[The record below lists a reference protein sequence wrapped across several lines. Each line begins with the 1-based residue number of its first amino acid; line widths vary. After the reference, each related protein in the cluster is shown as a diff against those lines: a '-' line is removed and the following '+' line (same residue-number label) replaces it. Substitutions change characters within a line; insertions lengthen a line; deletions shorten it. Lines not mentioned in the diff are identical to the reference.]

1 MKEIETE
8 KENTN
13 SNISKLLN
21 NTDSDSSLNFNNL
34 RLSCPSCDLIPAL
47 FFDFNSKNIYQISAA
62 CEKKHLVTNMPVKE
76 YYDKCMKLKNSS
88 KDAFND
94 FICLKHN
101 SNFNSFCKTCRK
113 NICKECS
120 DYEHKNHFISQF
132 YELLPSNEEIIQLK
146 NSIDNEINDINNF
159 LIETFNNWIKEL
171 KEKFDILIENIK
183 AKNKLYNFIINFY
196 ETKEFN
202 YQNIYN
208 IKIISQNQLKR
219 NPLTQEI
226 QTLKNII
233 TRNEA
238 LLNSKNKNNEEYE
251 ESRNK
256 FLKLKSSQLLKI
268 INILNSD
275 VNSNYKFTPFDSAE
289 KTLENFLDDK
299 NDTPSDLSDYV
310 IINPYNKNQSYNDI
324 NNNINI
330 TASINNDINSDM
342 KLKESLTINEK
353 LELANEIKLTK
364 RKLNQNIP
372 QDSIVHCLV
381 VLKDY
386 KGKLTNRFAAGLE
399 NGNINIYYLDSK
411 TNNIFLDFEIKE
423 HSKAVNYIT
432 CLHDGRLLTCSFDNT
447 MKVIEETISYSY
459 LLSFWKRYYVLQT
472 LSKPNIDKYNI
483 FQPVSVIEMSNNT
496 LVSGDWKNITIWK
509 LIKKEE
515 KKHKKREKI
524 NFSFDLIDYNR
535 NKYNYYY
542 EIYKEIN
549 ISTSVT
555 SLLNIDNKNF
565 ISAHY
570 GPGIVTFYNIYEE
583 NKKTIEKIKCVDSA
597 AQCMA
602 LIEVKK
608 AESNWQKDKIII
620 VGGYKCVYLLSVK
633 EQNLIDK
640 ILLPGNDYVKCIIN
654 SGMSNISNG
663 FICGGLFNQYS
674 YDIVHYNTKSHL
686 GFSELV
692 VNEVSRIKEASKGT
706 INSLIFI
713 KKNLADESFNQKNII
728 MITAGNEQ
736 TVKTFI
742 GINDDEE
749 EED

>member
-1 MKEIETE
+1 MKESETE
-8 KENTN
+8 KENPPSTISKL
-13 SNISKLLN
+13 SNIS
-21 NTDSDSSLNFNNL
+21 NTENTSLNSNDL
-34 RLSCPSCDLIPAL
+34 RLSCPNCDLIPAL

-62 CEKKHLVTNMPVKE
+62 CENKHLITNMPVKE
-76 YYDKCMKLKNSS
+76 YYDKCMKSKNS
-88 KDAFND
+88 KDTFND
-94 FICLKHN
+94 FICFKHN
-101 SNFNSFCKTCRK
+101 ANFNSFCKTCRK

-120 DYEHKNHFISQF
+120 DSEHKNHFISQF

-146 NSIDNEINDINNF
+146 NSIDNEINDVNVF
-159 LIETFNNWIKEL
+159 LIETFNNWIKEI
-171 KEKFDILIENIK
+171 KSKFDILIENIK

-238 LLNSKNKNNEEYE
+238 LLNSKNKNKDEYE
-251 ESRNK
+251 ESKNK
-256 FLKLKSSQLLKI
+256 YLKLKSSQLLKI
-268 INILNSD
+268 LNILNSD
-275 VNSNYKFTPFDSAE
+275 VNSNYKFTPYDSAE
-289 KTLENFLDDK
+289 KTLENFLEDK
-299 NDTPSDLSDYV
+299 NDTSSVLSEYV
-310 IINPYNKNQSYNDI
+310 VINPYNKSYNDI
-324 NNNINI
+324 STNNINE
-330 TASINNDINSDM
+330 SINSEKNSDS

-364 RKLNQNIP
+364 RKLNQNIS
-372 QDSIVHCLV
+372 QESIVHCLV

-386 KGKLTNRFAAGLE
+386 KGKLTNRFAVGLE

-423 HSKAVNYIT
+423 HTKAVNYIT
-432 CLHDGRLLTCSFDNT
+432 CLHDGRLLTCSYDNT

-459 LLSFWKRYYVLQT
+459 LLSFWKRYYVIQT
-472 LSKPNIDKYNI
+472 LTKPIIDKYV
-483 FQPVSVIEMSNNT
+483 FQPVSVVEMSNNT

-515 KKHKKREKI
+515 KRHKKREKI
-524 NFSFDLIDYNR
+524 NFSFDILDYNR

-555 SLLNIDNKNF
+555 SLLNIDNKTF

-570 GPGIVTFYNIYEE
+570 GPGIVTFYNIYDES
-583 NKKTIEKIKCVDSA
+583 KKSIEKIKCVDSA
-597 AQCMA
+597 TQCMT

-620 VGGYKCVYLLSVK
+620 VGGYKCIYLLSVK
-633 EQNLIDK
+633 DQSLIDK
-640 ILLPGNDYVKCIIN
+640 ITLPGNDYIKCLIN
-654 SGMSNISNG
+654 SGMTNISNG
-663 FICGGLFNQYS
+663 FICGGLFNQYTF
-674 YDIVHYNTKSHL
+674 DLVHYNTKSHF
-686 GFSELV
+686 GFNELV
-692 VNEVSRIKEASKGT
+692 VNEVSRIKDTSKGA
-706 INSLIFI
+706 INSIIYI
-713 KKNLADESFNQKNII
+713 KKNLSDESFNQKNII
-728 MITAGNEQ
+728 IVTGGNEQ
-736 TVKTFI
+736 TIKTFT
-742 GINDDEE
+742 GIEDDEE
-749 EED
+749 ED

>member
-1 MKEIETE
+1 MKESETE
-8 KENTN
+8 KENPPSTISKL
-13 SNISKLLN
+13 SNIS
-21 NTDSDSSLNFNNL
+21 NTENTSLNSNDL
-34 RLSCPSCDLIPAL
+34 RLSCHNCDLIPAL

-62 CEKKHLVTNMPVKE
+62 CENKHLITNMPVKE
-76 YYDKCMKLKNSS
+76 YYDKCMKSKNS
-88 KDAFND
+88 KDTFND
-94 FICLKHN
+94 FICFKHN
-101 SNFNSFCKTCRK
+101 ANFNSFCNTCRK

-120 DYEHKNHFISQF
+120 DSEHKNHFISQF

-146 NSIDNEINDINNF
+146 NSIDNEINDVNVF
-159 LIETFNNWIKEL
+159 LIETFNNWIKEI
-171 KEKFDILIENIK
+171 KSKFDILIENIK

-238 LLNSKNKNNEEYE
+238 LLNSKNKNKDEYE
-251 ESRNK
+251 ESKNK
-256 FLKLKSSQLLKI
+256 YLKLKSSQLLKI
-268 INILNSD
+268 LNILNSD
-275 VNSNYKFTPFDSAE
+275 VNSNYKFTPYDSAE
-289 KTLENFLDDK
+289 KTLENFLEDK
-299 NDTPSDLSDYV
+299 NDTSSVLSEYV
-310 IINPYNKNQSYNDI
+310 VINPYNKSYNDI
-324 NNNINI
+324 STNNINE
-330 TASINNDINSDM
+330 SINSEKNSDS

-364 RKLNQNIP
+364 RKLNQNIS
-372 QDSIVHCLV
+372 QESIVHCLV

-386 KGKLTNRFAAGLE
+386 KGKLTNRFAVGLE

-423 HSKAVNYIT
+423 HTKGVNYIT
-432 CLHDGRLLTCSFDNT
+432 CLHDGRLLTCSYDNT

-459 LLSFWKRYYVLQT
+459 LLSFWKRYYVIQT
-472 LSKPNIDKYNI
+472 LTKPIIDKYV
-483 FQPVSVIEMSNNT
+483 FQPVSVVEMSNNT

-515 KKHKKREKI
+515 KRHKKREKI
-524 NFSFDLIDYNR
+524 NFSFDILDYNR

-555 SLLNIDNKNF
+555 SLLNIDNKTF

-570 GPGIVTFYNIYEE
+570 GPGIVTFYNIYDES
-583 NKKTIEKIKCVDSA
+583 KKNIEKIKCVDSA
-597 AQCMA
+597 TQCMT

-620 VGGYKCVYLLSVK
+620 VGGYKCIYLLSAK
-633 EQNLIDK
+633 DQNLIDK
-640 ILLPGNDYVKCIIN
+640 ITLPGNDYIKCLIN
-654 SGMSNISNG
+654 SGMTNISNG
-663 FICGGLFNQYS
+663 FICGGLFNQYTF
-674 YDIVHYNTKSHL
+674 DLVHYNTKSHF
-686 GFSELV
+686 GFNELV
-692 VNEVSRIKEASKGT
+692 VNEVSRIKDTSKGA
-706 INSLIFI
+706 INSIIYI
-713 KKNLADESFNQKNII
+713 KKNLSDESFNQKNII
-728 MITAGNEQ
+728 IVTGGNEQ
-736 TVKTFI
+736 TIKTFT
-742 GINDDEE
+742 GIEDDEE
-749 EED
+749 ED

>member
-1 MKEIETE
+1 MKESETE
-8 KENTN
+8 KENPPSTISKL
-13 SNISKLLN
+13 SNIS
-21 NTDSDSSLNFNNL
+21 NTENTSLNSNDL
-34 RLSCPSCDLIPAL
+34 RLSCPNCDLIPAL

-62 CEKKHLVTNMPVKE
+62 CENKHLITNMPVKE
-76 YYDKCMKLKNSS
+76 YYDKCMKSKNS
-88 KDAFND
+88 KDTFND
-94 FICLKHN
+94 FICFKHN

-120 DYEHKNHFISQF
+120 DSEHKNHFISQF

-146 NSIDNEINDINNF
+146 NSIDNEINDVNVF
-159 LIETFNNWIKEL
+159 LIETFNNWIKEI
-171 KEKFDILIENIK
+171 KSKFDILIENIK

-238 LLNSKNKNNEEYE
+238 LLNSKNKNKDEYE
-251 ESRNK
+251 ESKNK
-256 FLKLKSSQLLKI
+256 YLKLKSSQLLKI
-268 INILNSD
+268 LNILNSD
-275 VNSNYKFTPFDSAE
+275 VNSNYKFTPYDSAE
-289 KTLENFLDDK
+289 KTLENFLEDK
-299 NDTPSDLSDYV
+299 NDTSSVLSEYV
-310 IINPYNKNQSYNDI
+310 VINPYNKSYNDI
-324 NNNINI
+324 STNNINE
-330 TASINNDINSDM
+330 SINSEKNSDS

-364 RKLNQNIP
+364 RKLNQNIS
-372 QDSIVHCLV
+372 QESIVHCLV

-386 KGKLTNRFAAGLE
+386 KGKLTNRFAVGLE

-423 HSKAVNYIT
+423 HTKAVNYIT
-432 CLHDGRLLTCSFDNT
+432 CLHDGRLLTCSYDNT

-459 LLSFWKRYYVLQT
+459 LLSFWKRYYVIQT
-472 LSKPNIDKYNI
+472 LTKPIIDKYV
-483 FQPVSVIEMSNNT
+483 FQPVSVVEMSNNT

-515 KKHKKREKI
+515 KRHKKREKI
-524 NFSFDLIDYNR
+524 NFSFDILDYNR

-555 SLLNIDNKNF
+555 SLLNIDNKTF

-570 GPGIVTFYNIYEE
+570 GPGIVTFYNIYDES
-583 NKKTIEKIKCVDSA
+583 KKSIEKIKCVDSA
-597 AQCMA
+597 TQCMT

-620 VGGYKCVYLLSVK
+620 VGGYKCIYLLSAK
-633 EQNLIDK
+633 DQNLIDK
-640 ILLPGNDYVKCIIN
+640 ITLPGNDYIKCLIN
-654 SGMSNISNG
+654 SGMTNISNG
-663 FICGGLFNQYS
+663 FICGGLFNQYTF
-674 YDIVHYNTKSHL
+674 DLVHYNTKSHL
-686 GFSELV
+686 GFNELV
-692 VNEVSRIKEASKGT
+692 VNEVSRIKDTSKGA
-706 INSLIFI
+706 INSIIYI
-713 KKNLADESFNQKNII
+713 KKNLSDESFNQKNII
-728 MITAGNEQ
+728 IVTGGNEQ
-736 TVKTFI
+736 TIKTFT
-742 GINDDEE
+742 GIEDDEE
-749 EED
+749 ED

>member
-1 MKEIETE
+1 MKESETE
-8 KENTN
+8 KENPPSTISKL
-13 SNISKLLN
+13 SNIS
-21 NTDSDSSLNFNNL
+21 NTENTSLNLNDL
-34 RLSCPSCDLIPAL
+34 RLSCPNCDLIPAL

-62 CEKKHLVTNMPVKE
+62 CENKHLITNMPVKE
-76 YYDKCMKLKNSS
+76 YYDKRMKSKNS
-88 KDAFND
+88 KDTFND
-94 FICLKHN
+94 FICIKHN

-120 DYEHKNHFISQF
+120 DSEHKNHFISQF

-146 NSIDNEINDINNF
+146 NSIDNEINDVNVF
-159 LIETFNNWIKEL
+159 LIETFNNWIKEI
-171 KEKFDILIENIK
+171 KSKFDILIENIK

-238 LLNSKNKNNEEYE
+238 LLNSKNKNKDEYE
-251 ESRNK
+251 ESKNK
-256 FLKLKSSQLLKI
+256 YLKLKSSQLLKI
-268 INILNSD
+268 LNILNSD
-275 VNSNYKFTPFDSAE
+275 VNSNYKFTPYDSAE
-289 KTLENFLDDK
+289 KTLENFLEDK
-299 NDTPSDLSDYV
+299 NDTSSVLSEYV
-310 IINPYNKNQSYNDI
+310 VINPYNKSYNDI
-324 NNNINI
+324 STNNINE
-330 TASINNDINSDM
+330 SINSEKNSDS

-364 RKLNQNIP
+364 RKLNQNIS
-372 QDSIVHCLV
+372 QESIVHCLV

-386 KGKLTNRFAAGLE
+386 KGKLTNRFAVGLE

-423 HSKAVNYIT
+423 HTKAVNYIT
-432 CLHDGRLLTCSFDNT
+432 CLHDGRLLTCSYDNT

-459 LLSFWKRYYVLQT
+459 LLSFWKRYYVIQT
-472 LSKPNIDKYNI
+472 LTKPIIDKYV
-483 FQPVSVIEMSNNT
+483 FQPVSVVEMSNNT

-515 KKHKKREKI
+515 KRHKKREKI
-524 NFSFDLIDYNR
+524 NFSFDILDYNR

-555 SLLNIDNKNF
+555 SLLNIDNKTF

-570 GPGIVTFYNIYEE
+570 GPGIVTFYNIYDES
-583 NKKTIEKIKCVDSA
+583 KKSIEKIKCVDSA
-597 AQCMA
+597 TQCMT

-620 VGGYKCVYLLSVK
+620 VGGYKCIYLLSAK
-633 EQNLIDK
+633 DQNLIDK
-640 ILLPGNDYVKCIIN
+640 ITLPGNDYIKCLIN
-654 SGMSNISNG
+654 SGMTNISNG
-663 FICGGLFNQYS
+663 FICGGLFNQYTF
-674 YDIVHYNTKSHL
+674 DLVHYNTKSHL
-686 GFSELV
+686 GFNELV
-692 VNEVSRIKEASKGT
+692 VNEVSRIKDTSKGA
-706 INSLIFI
+706 INSIIYI
-713 KKNLADESFNQKNII
+713 KKNLSDESFNQKNII
-728 MITAGNEQ
+728 IVTGGNEQ
-736 TVKTFI
+736 TIKTFT
-742 GINDDEE
+742 GIEDDEE
-749 EED
+749 ED

>member
-1 MKEIETE
+1 MKESETE
-8 KENTN
+8 KENPPSTISKL
-13 SNISKLLN
+13 SNIS
-21 NTDSDSSLNFNNL
+21 NTENTSLNLNDL
-34 RLSCPSCDLIPAL
+34 RLSCPNCDLIPAL

-62 CEKKHLVTNMPVKE
+62 CENKHLITNMPVKE
-76 YYDKCMKLKNSS
+76 YYDKCMKSKNS
-88 KDAFND
+88 KDTFND
-94 FICLKHN
+94 FICIKHN

-120 DYEHKNHFISQF
+120 DSEHKNHFISQF

-146 NSIDNEINDINNF
+146 NSIDNEINDVNVF
-159 LIETFNNWIKEL
+159 LIETFNNWIKEI
-171 KEKFDILIENIK
+171 KSKFDILIENIK

-238 LLNSKNKNNEEYE
+238 LLNSKNKNKDEYE
-251 ESRNK
+251 ESKNK
-256 FLKLKSSQLLKI
+256 YLKLKSSQLLKI
-268 INILNSD
+268 LNILNSD
-275 VNSNYKFTPFDSAE
+275 VNSNYKFTPYDSAE
-289 KTLENFLDDK
+289 KTLENFLEDK
-299 NDTPSDLSDYV
+299 NDTSSVLSEYV
-310 IINPYNKNQSYNDI
+310 VINPYNKSYNDI
-324 NNNINI
+324 STNNINE
-330 TASINNDINSDM
+330 SINSEKNSDS

-364 RKLNQNIP
+364 RKLNQNIS
-372 QDSIVHCLV
+372 QESIVHCLV

-386 KGKLTNRFAAGLE
+386 KGKLTNRFAVGLE

-423 HSKAVNYIT
+423 HTKAVNYIT
-432 CLHDGRLLTCSFDNT
+432 CLHDGRLLTCSYDNT

-459 LLSFWKRYYVLQT
+459 LLSFWKRYYVIQT
-472 LSKPNIDKYNI
+472 LTKPIIDKYV
-483 FQPVSVIEMSNNT
+483 FQPVSVVEMSNNT

-515 KKHKKREKI
+515 KRHKKREKI
-524 NFSFDLIDYNR
+524 NFSFDILDYNR

-555 SLLNIDNKNF
+555 SLLNIDNKTF

-570 GPGIVTFYNIYEE
+570 GPGIVTFYNIYDES
-583 NKKTIEKIKCVDSA
+583 KKNIEKIKCVDSA
-597 AQCMA
+597 TQCMT

-620 VGGYKCVYLLSVK
+620 VGGYKCIYLLSAK
-633 EQNLIDK
+633 DQNLIDK
-640 ILLPGNDYVKCIIN
+640 ITLPGNDYIKCLIN
-654 SGMSNISNG
+654 SGMTNISNG
-663 FICGGLFNQYS
+663 FICGGLFNQYTF
-674 YDIVHYNTKSHL
+674 DLVHYNTKSHL
-686 GFSELV
+686 GFNELV
-692 VNEVSRIKEASKGT
+692 VNEVSRIKDTSKGA
-706 INSLIFI
+706 INSIIYI
-713 KKNLADESFNQKNII
+713 KKNLSDESFNQKNII
-728 MITAGNEQ
+728 IVTGGNEQ
-736 TVKTFI
+736 TIKTFT
-742 GINDDEE
+742 GIEDDEE
-749 EED
+749 ED

>member
-1 MKEIETE
+1 MKESETE
-8 KENTN
+8 KENPPSTISKL
-13 SNISKLLN
+13 SNIS
-21 NTDSDSSLNFNNL
+21 NTENTSLNSNDL
-34 RLSCPSCDLIPAL
+34 RLSCPNCDLIPAL

-62 CEKKHLVTNMPVKE
+62 CENKHLITNMPVKE
-76 YYDKCMKLKNSS
+76 YYDKCMKSKNS
-88 KDAFND
+88 KDTFND
-94 FICLKHN
+94 FICFKHN

-120 DYEHKNHFISQF
+120 DSEHKNHFISQF

-146 NSIDNEINDINNF
+146 NSIDNEINDVNVF
-159 LIETFNNWIKEL
+159 LIETFNNWIKEI
-171 KEKFDILIENIK
+171 KSKFDILIENIK

-238 LLNSKNKNNEEYE
+238 LLNSKNKNKDEYE
-251 ESRNK
+251 ESK
-256 FLKLKSSQLLKI
+256 DKYLKLKSSQLLKI
-268 INILNSD
+268 LNILNSD
-275 VNSNYKFTPFDSAE
+275 VNSNYKFTPYDSAE
-289 KTLENFLDDK
+289 KTLENFLEDK
-299 NDTPSDLSDYV
+299 NDTSSVLSEYV
-310 IINPYNKNQSYNDI
+310 IINPYNKSYNDI
-324 NNNINI
+324 STNNINE
-330 TASINNDINSDM
+330 SINSEKNSDS
-342 KLKESLTINEK
+342 KLKESLNINEK

-364 RKLNQNIP
+364 RKLNQNIS
-372 QDSIVHCLV
+372 QESIVHCLV

-386 KGKLTNRFAAGLE
+386 KGKLTNRFAVGLE

-423 HSKAVNYIT
+423 HTKAVNYIT
-432 CLHDGRLLTCSFDNT
+432 CLHDGRLLTCSYDNT

-459 LLSFWKRYYVLQT
+459 LLSFWKRYYVIQT
-472 LSKPNIDKYNI
+472 LTKPIIDKYV
-483 FQPVSVIEMSNNT
+483 FQPVSVVEMSNNT

-515 KKHKKREKI
+515 KRHKKREKI
-524 NFSFDLIDYNR
+524 NFSFDILDYNR

-555 SLLNIDNKNF
+555 SLLNIDNKTF

-570 GPGIVTFYNIYEE
+570 GPGIVTFYNIYDES
-583 NKKTIEKIKCVDSA
+583 KKSIEKIKCVDSA
-597 AQCMA
+597 TQCMT

-620 VGGYKCVYLLSVK
+620 VGGYKCIYLLSAK
-633 EQNLIDK
+633 DQNLIDK
-640 ILLPGNDYVKCIIN
+640 ITLPGNDYIKCLIN
-654 SGMSNISNG
+654 SGMTNISNG
-663 FICGGLFNQYS
+663 FICGGLFNQYTF
-674 YDIVHYNTKSHL
+674 DLVHYNTKSHL
-686 GFSELV
+686 GFNELV
-692 VNEVSRIKEASKGT
+692 VNEVSRIKDTSKGA
-706 INSLIFI
+706 INSIIYI
-713 KKNLADESFNQKNII
+713 KKNLSDESFNQKNII
-728 MITAGNEQ
+728 IVTGGNEQ
-736 TVKTFI
+736 TIKTFT
-742 GINDDEE
+742 GIEDDEE
-749 EED
+749 ED

>member
-1 MKEIETE
+1 MKESETE
-8 KENTN
+8 KENPPSTISKL
-13 SNISKLLN
+13 SNIS
-21 NTDSDSSLNFNNL
+21 NTENTSLNSNDL
-34 RLSCPSCDLIPAL
+34 RLSCPNCDLIPAL

-62 CEKKHLVTNMPVKE
+62 CENKHLITNMPVKE
-76 YYDKCMKLKNSS
+76 YYDKCMKSKNS
-88 KDAFND
+88 KDTFND
-94 FICLKHN
+94 FICFKHN
-101 SNFNSFCKTCRK
+101 ANFNSFCKTCRK

-120 DYEHKNHFISQF
+120 DSEHKNHFISQF

-146 NSIDNEINDINNF
+146 NSIDNEINDVNVF
-159 LIETFNNWIKEL
+159 LIETFNNWIKEI
-171 KEKFDILIENIK
+171 KSKFDILIENIK

-238 LLNSKNKNNEEYE
+238 LLNSKNKNKDEYE
-251 ESRNK
+251 ESK
-256 FLKLKSSQLLKI
+256 DKYLKLKSSQLLKI
-268 INILNSD
+268 LNILNSD
-275 VNSNYKFTPFDSAE
+275 VNSNYKFTPYDSAE
-289 KTLENFLDDK
+289 KTLENFLEDK
-299 NDTPSDLSDYV
+299 NDSSSVLSEYV
-310 IINPYNKNQSYNDI
+310 VINPYNKSYNDI
-324 NNNINI
+324 STNNINE
-330 TASINNDINSDM
+330 SINSEKNSDS

-364 RKLNQNIP
+364 RKLNQNIS
-372 QDSIVHCLV
+372 QESIVHCLV

-386 KGKLTNRFAAGLE
+386 KGKLTNRFAVGLE

-423 HSKAVNYIT
+423 HTKAVNYIT
-432 CLHDGRLLTCSFDNT
+432 CLHDGRLLTCSYDNT

-459 LLSFWKRYYVLQT
+459 LLSFWKRYYVIQT
-472 LSKPNIDKYNI
+472 LTKPIIDKYV
-483 FQPVSVIEMSNNT
+483 FQPVSVVEMSNNT

-515 KKHKKREKI
+515 KRHKKREKI
-524 NFSFDLIDYNR
+524 NFSFDILDYNR

-555 SLLNIDNKNF
+555 SLLNIDNKTF

-570 GPGIVTFYNIYEE
+570 GPGIVTFYNIYDES
-583 NKKTIEKIKCVDSA
+583 KKSIEKIKCVDSA
-597 AQCMA
+597 TQCMT

-620 VGGYKCVYLLSVK
+620 VGGYKCIYLLSAK
-633 EQNLIDK
+633 DQNLIDK
-640 ILLPGNDYVKCIIN
+640 ITLPGNDYIKCLIN
-654 SGMSNISNG
+654 SGMTNISNG
-663 FICGGLFNQYS
+663 FICGGLFNQYTF
-674 YDIVHYNTKSHL
+674 DLVHYNTKSHF
-686 GFSELV
+686 GFNELV
-692 VNEVSRIKEASKGT
+692 VNEVSRIKDTSKGA
-706 INSLIFI
+706 INSIIYI
-713 KKNLADESFNQKNII
+713 KKNLSDESFNQKNII
-728 MITAGNEQ
+728 IVTGGNEQ
-736 TVKTFI
+736 TIKTFT
-742 GINDDEE
+742 GIEDDEE
-749 EED
+749 ED

>member
-1 MKEIETE
+1 MKESETE
-8 KENTN
+8 KENPPSTISKL
-13 SNISKLLN
+13 SNIS
-21 NTDSDSSLNFNNL
+21 NTENTSLNSNDL
-34 RLSCPSCDLIPAL
+34 RLSCPNCDLIPAL

-62 CEKKHLVTNMPVKE
+62 CENKHLITNMPVKE
-76 YYDKCMKLKNSS
+76 YYDKCMKSKNS
-88 KDAFND
+88 KDTFND
-94 FICLKHN
+94 FICFKHN
-101 SNFNSFCKTCRK
+101 ANFNSFCKTCRK

-120 DYEHKNHFISQF
+120 DSEHKNHFISQF

-146 NSIDNEINDINNF
+146 NSIDNEINDVNVF
-159 LIETFNNWIKEL
+159 LIETFNNWIKEI
-171 KEKFDILIENIK
+171 KSKFDILIENIK

-238 LLNSKNKNNEEYE
+238 LLNSKNKNKDEYE
-251 ESRNK
+251 ESKNK
-256 FLKLKSSQLLKI
+256 YLKLKSSQLLKI
-268 INILNSD
+268 LNILNSD
-275 VNSNYKFTPFDSAE
+275 VNSNYKFTPYDSAE
-289 KTLENFLDDK
+289 KTLENFLEDK
-299 NDTPSDLSDYV
+299 NDSSSVLSEYV
-310 IINPYNKNQSYNDI
+310 VINPYNKSYNDI
-324 NNNINI
+324 STNNINE
-330 TASINNDINSDM
+330 SINSEKNSDS

-364 RKLNQNIP
+364 RKLNQNIS
-372 QDSIVHCLV
+372 QESIVHCLV

-386 KGKLTNRFAAGLE
+386 KGKLTNRFAVGLE

-423 HSKAVNYIT
+423 HTKAVNYIT
-432 CLHDGRLLTCSFDNT
+432 CLHDGRLLTCSYDNT

-459 LLSFWKRYYVLQT
+459 LLSFWKRYYVIQT
-472 LSKPNIDKYNI
+472 LTKPIIDKYV
-483 FQPVSVIEMSNNT
+483 FQPVSVVEMSNNT

-515 KKHKKREKI
+515 KRHKKREKI
-524 NFSFDLIDYNR
+524 NFSFDILDYNR

-549 ISTSVT
+549 ISTSVS
-555 SLLNIDNKNF
+555 SLLNIDNKTF

-570 GPGIVTFYNIYEE
+570 GPGIVTFYNIYDES
-583 NKKTIEKIKCVDSA
+583 KKSIEKIKCVDSA
-597 AQCMA
+597 TQCMT

-620 VGGYKCVYLLSVK
+620 VGGYKCIYLLSAK
-633 EQNLIDK
+633 DQDIIDK
-640 ILLPGNDYVKCIIN
+640 MTLPGNDYIKCLIN
-654 SGMSNISNG
+654 SGMTNISNG
-663 FICGGLFNQYS
+663 FICGGLFNQYTF
-674 YDIVHYNTKSHL
+674 DLVHYNTKSHF
-686 GFSELV
+686 GFNELV
-692 VNEVSRIKEASKGT
+692 VNEVSRIKDTSKGA
-706 INSLIFI
+706 INSIIYI
-713 KKNLADESFNQKNII
+713 KKNLSDESFNQKNII
-728 MITAGNEQ
+728 IVTGGNEQ
-736 TVKTFI
+736 TIKTFT
-742 GINDDEE
+742 GIEDDEE
-749 EED
+749 ED

>member
-1 MKEIETE
+1 MKESETE
-8 KENTN
+8 KENPPSTISKL
-13 SNISKLLN
+13 SNIS
-21 NTDSDSSLNFNNL
+21 NTENTSLNSNDL
-34 RLSCPSCDLIPAL
+34 RLSCPNCDLIPAL

-62 CEKKHLVTNMPVKE
+62 CENKHLITNMPVKE
-76 YYDKCMKLKNSS
+76 YYDKCMKSKNS
-88 KDAFND
+88 KDTFND
-94 FICLKHN
+94 FICFKHN
-101 SNFNSFCKTCRK
+101 ANFNSFCKTCRK

-120 DYEHKNHFISQF
+120 DSEHKNHFISQF

-146 NSIDNEINDINNF
+146 NSIDNEINDVNVF
-159 LIETFNNWIKEL
+159 LIETFNNWIKEI
-171 KEKFDILIENIK
+171 KSKFDILIENIK

-238 LLNSKNKNNEEYE
+238 LLNSKNKNKDEYE
-251 ESRNK
+251 ESKNK
-256 FLKLKSSQLLKI
+256 YLKLKSSQLLKI
-268 INILNSD
+268 LNILNSD
-275 VNSNYKFTPFDSAE
+275 VNSNYKFTPYDSAE
-289 KTLENFLDDK
+289 KTLENFLEDK
-299 NDTPSDLSDYV
+299 NDSSSVLSEYV
-310 IINPYNKNQSYNDI
+310 VINPYNKSYNDI
-324 NNNINI
+324 STNNINE
-330 TASINNDINSDM
+330 SINSEKNSDS

-364 RKLNQNIP
+364 RKLNQNIS
-372 QDSIVHCLV
+372 QESIVHCLV

-386 KGKLTNRFAAGLE
+386 KGKLTNRFAVGLE

-423 HSKAVNYIT
+423 HTKAVNYIT
-432 CLHDGRLLTCSFDNT
+432 CLHDGRLLTCSYDNT

-459 LLSFWKRYYVLQT
+459 LLSFWKRYYVIQT
-472 LSKPNIDKYNI
+472 LTKPIIDKYV
-483 FQPVSVIEMSNNT
+483 FQPVSVVEMSNNT

-515 KKHKKREKI
+515 KRHKKREKI
-524 NFSFDLIDYNR
+524 NFSFDILDYNR

-555 SLLNIDNKNF
+555 SLLNIDNKTF

-570 GPGIVTFYNIYEE
+570 GPGIVTFYNIYDES
-583 NKKTIEKIKCVDSA
+583 KKSIEKIKCVDSA
-597 AQCMA
+597 TQCMT

-620 VGGYKCVYLLSVK
+620 VGGYKCIYLLSAK
-633 EQNLIDK
+633 DQNLIDK
-640 ILLPGNDYVKCIIN
+640 ITLPGNDYIKCLIN
-654 SGMSNISNG
+654 SGMTNISNG
-663 FICGGLFNQYS
+663 FICGGLFNQYTF
-674 YDIVHYNTKSHL
+674 DLVHYNTKSHF
-686 GFSELV
+686 GFNELV
-692 VNEVSRIKEASKGT
+692 VNEVSRIKDTSKGA
-706 INSLIFI
+706 INSIIYI
-713 KKNLADESFNQKNII
+713 KKNLSDESFNQKNII
-728 MITAGNEQ
+728 IVTGGNEQ
-736 TVKTFI
+736 TIKTFT
-742 GINDDEE
+742 GIEDDEE
-749 EED
+749 ED

>member
-1 MKEIETE
+1 MKESETE
-8 KENTN
+8 KENPPSTISKL
-13 SNISKLLN
+13 SNIS
-21 NTDSDSSLNFNNL
+21 NTENTSLNSNDL
-34 RLSCPSCDLIPAL
+34 RLSCPNCDLIPAL

-62 CEKKHLVTNMPVKE
+62 CENKHLITNMPVKE
-76 YYDKCMKLKNSS
+76 YYDKCMKSKNS
-88 KDAFND
+88 KDTFND
-94 FICLKHN
+94 FICFKHN

-120 DYEHKNHFISQF
+120 DSEHKNHFISQF

-146 NSIDNEINDINNF
+146 NSIDNEINDVNIF
-159 LIETFNNWIKEL
+159 LIETFNNWIKEI
-171 KEKFDILIENIK
+171 KSKFDILIENIK

-238 LLNSKNKNNEEYE
+238 LLNSKNKNKDEYE
-251 ESRNK
+251 ESK
-256 FLKLKSSQLLKI
+256 DKYLKLKSSQLLKI
-268 INILNSD
+268 LNILNSD
-275 VNSNYKFTPFDSAE
+275 VNSNYKFTPYDSAE
-289 KTLENFLDDK
+289 KTLENFLEDK
-299 NDTPSDLSDYV
+299 NDTSSVLSEYV
-310 IINPYNKNQSYNDI
+310 VINPYNKSYNDI
-324 NNNINI
+324 STNNINE
-330 TASINNDINSDM
+330 SINSEKNSDS

-364 RKLNQNIP
+364 RKLNQNIS
-372 QDSIVHCLV
+372 QESIVHCLV

-386 KGKLTNRFAAGLE
+386 KGKLTNRFAVGLE

-423 HSKAVNYIT
+423 HTKAVNYIT
-432 CLHDGRLLTCSFDNT
+432 CLHDGRLLTCSYDNT

-459 LLSFWKRYYVLQT
+459 LLSFWKRYYVIQT
-472 LSKPNIDKYNI
+472 LTKPIIDKYV
-483 FQPVSVIEMSNNT
+483 FQPVSVVEMSNNT

-515 KKHKKREKI
+515 KRHKKREKI
-524 NFSFDLIDYNR
+524 NFSFDILDYNR
-535 NKYNYYY
+535 NEYNYYY

-555 SLLNIDNKNF
+555 SLLNIDNKTF

-570 GPGIVTFYNIYEE
+570 GPGIVTFYNIYDES
-583 NKKTIEKIKCVDSA
+583 KKSIEKIKCVDSA
-597 AQCMA
+597 TQCMT

-620 VGGYKCVYLLSVK
+620 VGGYKCIYLLSVK
-633 EQNLIDK
+633 DQSLIDK
-640 ILLPGNDYVKCIIN
+640 ITLPGNDYIKCLIN
-654 SGMSNISNG
+654 SGMTNISNG
-663 FICGGLFNQYS
+663 FICGGLFNQYTF
-674 YDIVHYNTKSHL
+674 DLVHYNTKSHL
-686 GFSELV
+686 GFNELV
-692 VNEVSRIKEASKGT
+692 VNEVSRIKDTSKGA
-706 INSLIFI
+706 INSIIYI
-713 KKNLADESFNQKNII
+713 KKNLSDESFNQKNII
-728 MITAGNEQ
+728 IVTGGNEQ
-736 TVKTFI
+736 TIKTFT
-742 GINDDEE
+742 GIEDDEE
-749 EED
+749 ED

>member
-1 MKEIETE
+1 MKESETE
-8 KENTN
+8 KENPPSTISKL
-13 SNISKLLN
+13 SNIS
-21 NTDSDSSLNFNNL
+21 NTENTSLNSNDL
-34 RLSCPSCDLIPAL
+34 RLSCPNCDLIPAL

-62 CEKKHLVTNMPVKE
+62 CENKHLITNMPVKE
-76 YYDKCMKLKNSS
+76 YYDKCMKSKNS
-88 KDAFND
+88 KDTFND
-94 FICLKHN
+94 FICFKHN
-101 SNFNSFCKTCRK
+101 ANFNSFCKTCRK

-120 DYEHKNHFISQF
+120 DSEHKNHFISQF

-146 NSIDNEINDINNF
+146 NSIDNEINDVNVF
-159 LIETFNNWIKEL
+159 LIETFNNWIKEI
-171 KEKFDILIENIK
+171 KSKFDILIENIK

-238 LLNSKNKNNEEYE
+238 LLNSKNKNKDEYE
-251 ESRNK
+251 ESK
-256 FLKLKSSQLLKI
+256 DKYLKLKSSQLLKI
-268 INILNSD
+268 LNILNSD
-275 VNSNYKFTPFDSAE
+275 VNSNYKFTPYDSAE
-289 KTLENFLDDK
+289 KTLENFLEDK
-299 NDTPSDLSDYV
+299 NDTSSVLSEYV
-310 IINPYNKNQSYNDI
+310 IINPYNKSYNDI
-324 NNNINI
+324 STNNINE
-330 TASINNDINSDM
+330 SINSEKNSDS

-364 RKLNQNIP
+364 RKLNQNIS
-372 QDSIVHCLV
+372 QESIIHCLV

-386 KGKLTNRFAAGLE
+386 KGKLTNRFAVGLE

-423 HSKAVNYIT
+423 HTKAVNYIT
-432 CLHDGRLLTCSFDNT
+432 CLHDGRLLTCSYDNT

-459 LLSFWKRYYVLQT
+459 LLSFWKRYYVIQT
-472 LSKPNIDKYNI
+472 LTKPIIDKYV
-483 FQPVSVIEMSNNT
+483 FQPVSVVEMSNNT

-515 KKHKKREKI
+515 KRHKKREKI
-524 NFSFDLIDYNR
+524 NFSFDILDYNR

-555 SLLNIDNKNF
+555 SLLNIDNKTF

-570 GPGIVTFYNIYEE
+570 GPGIVTFYNIYDES
-583 NKKTIEKIKCVDSA
+583 KKSIEKIKCVDSA
-597 AQCMA
+597 TQCMT

-620 VGGYKCVYLLSVK
+620 VGGYKCIYLLSAK
-633 EQNLIDK
+633 DQNLIDK
-640 ILLPGNDYVKCIIN
+640 ITLPGNDYIKCLIN
-654 SGMSNISNG
+654 SGMTNISNG
-663 FICGGLFNQYS
+663 FICGGLFNQYTF
-674 YDIVHYNTKSHL
+674 DLVHYNTKSHL
-686 GFSELV
+686 GFNELV
-692 VNEVSRIKEASKGT
+692 VNEVSRIKDTSKGA
-706 INSLIFI
+706 INSIIYI
-713 KKNLADESFNQKNII
+713 KKNLSDESFNQKNII
-728 MITAGNEQ
+728 IVTGGNEQ
-736 TVKTFI
+736 TIKTFT
-742 GINDDEE
+742 GIEDDEE
-749 EED
+749 ED

>member
-1 MKEIETE
+1 MKESETE
-8 KENTN
+8 KENPPSTISKL
-13 SNISKLLN
+13 SNIS
-21 NTDSDSSLNFNNL
+21 NTENTSLNSNDL
-34 RLSCPSCDLIPAL
+34 RLSCPNCDLIPAL

-62 CEKKHLVTNMPVKE
+62 CENKHLITNMPVKE
-76 YYDKCMKLKNSS
+76 YYDKCMKSKNS
-88 KDAFND
+88 KDTFND
-94 FICLKHN
+94 FICFKHN
-101 SNFNSFCKTCRK
+101 ANFNSFCKTCRK

-120 DYEHKNHFISQF
+120 DSEHKNHFISQF

-146 NSIDNEINDINNF
+146 NSIDNEINDVNVF
-159 LIETFNNWIKEL
+159 LIETFNNWIKEI
-171 KEKFDILIENIK
+171 KSKFDILIENIK

-238 LLNSKNKNNEEYE
+238 LLNSKNKNKDEYE
-251 ESRNK
+251 ESK
-256 FLKLKSSQLLKI
+256 DKYLKLKSSQLLKI
-268 INILNSD
+268 LNILNSD
-275 VNSNYKFTPFDSAE
+275 VNSNYKFTPYDSAE
-289 KTLENFLDDK
+289 KTLENFLEDK
-299 NDTPSDLSDYV
+299 NDSSSVLSEYV
-310 IINPYNKNQSYNDI
+310 VINPYNKSYNDI
-324 NNNINI
+324 STNNINE
-330 TASINNDINSDM
+330 SINSEKNSDS

-364 RKLNQNIP
+364 RKLNQNIS
-372 QDSIVHCLV
+372 QESIVHCLV

-386 KGKLTNRFAAGLE
+386 KGKLTNRFAVGLE

-423 HSKAVNYIT
+423 HTKAVNYIT
-432 CLHDGRLLTCSFDNT
+432 CLHDGRLLTCSYDNT

-459 LLSFWKRYYVLQT
+459 LLSFWKRYYVIQT
-472 LSKPNIDKYNI
+472 LTKPIIDKYV
-483 FQPVSVIEMSNNT
+483 FQPVSVVEMSNNT

-515 KKHKKREKI
+515 KRHKKREKI
-524 NFSFDLIDYNR
+524 NFSFDILDYNR

-555 SLLNIDNKNF
+555 SLLNIDNKTF

-570 GPGIVTFYNIYEE
+570 GPGIVTFYNIYDES
-583 NKKTIEKIKCVDSA
+583 KKNIEKIKCVDSA
-597 AQCMA
+597 TQCMT

-620 VGGYKCVYLLSVK
+620 VGGYKCIYLLSAK
-633 EQNLIDK
+633 DQNLIDK
-640 ILLPGNDYVKCIIN
+640 ITLPGNDYIKCLIN
-654 SGMSNISNG
+654 SGMTNISNG
-663 FICGGLFNQYS
+663 FICGGLFNQYTF
-674 YDIVHYNTKSHL
+674 DLVHYNTKSHF
-686 GFSELV
+686 GFNELV
-692 VNEVSRIKEASKGT
+692 VNEVSRIKDTSKGA
-706 INSLIFI
+706 INSIIYI
-713 KKNLADESFNQKNII
+713 KKNLSDESFNQKNII
-728 MITAGNEQ
+728 IVTGGNEQ
-736 TVKTFI
+736 TIKTFT
-742 GINDDEE
+742 GIEDDEE
-749 EED
+749 ED

>member
-1 MKEIETE
+1 MKESETE
-8 KENTN
+8 KENPPSTISKL
-13 SNISKLLN
+13 SNIS
-21 NTDSDSSLNFNNL
+21 NTENTSLNSNDL
-34 RLSCPSCDLIPAL
+34 RLSCPNCDLIPAL

-62 CEKKHLVTNMPVKE
+62 CENKHLITNMPVKE
-76 YYDKCMKLKNSS
+76 YYDKRMKSKNS
-88 KDAFND
+88 KDTFND
-94 FICLKHN
+94 FICFKHN

-120 DYEHKNHFISQF
+120 DSEHKNHFISQF

-146 NSIDNEINDINNF
+146 NSIDNEINDVNVF
-159 LIETFNNWIKEL
+159 LIETFNNWIKEI
-171 KEKFDILIENIK
+171 KSKFDILIENIK

-208 IKIISQNQLKR
+208 IKIVAQNQLQR

-238 LLNSKNKNNEEYE
+238 LLNSKNKNKDEYE
-251 ESRNK
+251 ESK
-256 FLKLKSSQLLKI
+256 DKYLKLKSSQLLKI
-268 INILNSD
+268 LNILNSD
-275 VNSNYKFTPFDSAE
+275 VNSNYKFTPYDSAE
-289 KTLENFLDDK
+289 KTLENFLEDK
-299 NDTPSDLSDYV
+299 NDTSSVLSEYV
-310 IINPYNKNQSYNDI
+310 VINPYNKSYNDI
-324 NNNINI
+324 STNNINE
-330 TASINNDINSDM
+330 SINSEKNSDS

-364 RKLNQNIP
+364 RKLNQNIS
-372 QDSIVHCLV
+372 QESIVHCLV

-386 KGKLTNRFAAGLE
+386 KGKLTNRFAVGLE

-423 HSKAVNYIT
+423 HTKAVNYIT
-432 CLHDGRLLTCSFDNT
+432 CLHDGRLLTCSYDNT

-459 LLSFWKRYYVLQT
+459 LLSFWKRYYVIQT
-472 LSKPNIDKYNI
+472 LTKPIIDKYV
-483 FQPVSVIEMSNNT
+483 FQPVSVVEMSNNT

-515 KKHKKREKI
+515 KRHKKREKI
-524 NFSFDLIDYNR
+524 NFSFDILDYNR

-555 SLLNIDNKNF
+555 SLLNIDNKTF

-570 GPGIVTFYNIYEE
+570 GPGIVTFYNIYDES
-583 NKKTIEKIKCVDSA
+583 KKSIEKIKCVDSA
-597 AQCMA
+597 TQCMT

-620 VGGYKCVYLLSVK
+620 VGGYKCIYLLSAK
-633 EQNLIDK
+633 DQNLIDK
-640 ILLPGNDYVKCIIN
+640 ITLPGNDYIKCLIN
-654 SGMSNISNG
+654 SGMTNISNG
-663 FICGGLFNQYS
+663 FICGGLFNQYTF
-674 YDIVHYNTKSHL
+674 DLVHYNTKSHF
-686 GFSELV
+686 GFNELV
-692 VNEVSRIKEASKGT
+692 VNEVSRIKDTSKGA
-706 INSLIFI
+706 INSIIYI
-713 KKNLADESFNQKNII
+713 KKNLSDESFNQKNII
-728 MITAGNEQ
+728 IVTGGNEQ
-736 TVKTFI
+736 TIKTFT
-742 GINDDEE
+742 GIEDDEE
-749 EED
+749 ED

>member
-1 MKEIETE
+1 MKESETE
-8 KENTN
+8 KENPPSTISKL
-13 SNISKLLN
+13 SNIS
-21 NTDSDSSLNFNNL
+21 NTENTSLNSNDL
-34 RLSCPSCDLIPAL
+34 RLSCPNCDLIPAL

-62 CEKKHLVTNMPVKE
+62 CENKHLITNMPVKE
-76 YYDKCMKLKNSS
+76 YYDKCMKSKNS
-88 KDAFND
+88 KDTFND
-94 FICLKHN
+94 FICFKHN
-101 SNFNSFCKTCRK
+101 ANFNSFCKTCRK

-120 DYEHKNHFISQF
+120 DSEHKNHFISQF

-146 NSIDNEINDINNF
+146 NSIDNEINDVNVF
-159 LIETFNNWIKEL
+159 LIETFNNWIKEI
-171 KEKFDILIENIK
+171 KSKFDILIENIK

-238 LLNSKNKNNEEYE
+238 LLNSKNKNKDEYE
-251 ESRNK
+251 ESKNK
-256 FLKLKSSQLLKI
+256 YLKLKSSQLLKI
-268 INILNSD
+268 LNILNSD
-275 VNSNYKFTPFDSAE
+275 VNSNYKFTPYDSAE
-289 KTLENFLDDK
+289 KTLENFLEDK
-299 NDTPSDLSDYV
+299 NDSSSVLSEYV
-310 IINPYNKNQSYNDI
+310 VINPYNKSYNDI
-324 NNNINI
+324 STNNINE
-330 TASINNDINSDM
+330 SINSEKNSDS

-364 RKLNQNIP
+364 RKLNQNIS
-372 QDSIVHCLV
+372 QESIVHCLV

-386 KGKLTNRFAAGLE
+386 KGKLTNRFAVGLE

-423 HSKAVNYIT
+423 HTKAVNYIT
-432 CLHDGRLLTCSFDNT
+432 CLHDGRLLTCSYDNT

-459 LLSFWKRYYVLQT
+459 LLSFWKRYYVIQT
-472 LSKPNIDKYNI
+472 LTKPIIDKYV
-483 FQPVSVIEMSNNT
+483 FQPVSVVEMSNNT

-515 KKHKKREKI
+515 KRHKKREKI
-524 NFSFDLIDYNR
+524 NFSFDILDYNR

-555 SLLNIDNKNF
+555 SLLNIDNKTF

-570 GPGIVTFYNIYEE
+570 GPGIVTFYNIYDES
-583 NKKTIEKIKCVDSA
+583 KKSIEKIKCVDSA
-597 AQCMA
+597 TQCMT

-620 VGGYKCVYLLSVK
+620 VGGYKCIYLLSAK
-633 EQNLIDK
+633 DQDIIDK
-640 ILLPGNDYVKCIIN
+640 MTLPGNDYIKCLIN
-654 SGMSNISNG
+654 SGMTNISNG
-663 FICGGLFNQYS
+663 FICGGLFNQYTF
-674 YDIVHYNTKSHL
+674 DLVHYNTKSHF
-686 GFSELV
+686 GFNEL
-692 VNEVSRIKEASKGT
+692 VNEVSRIKDTSKGA
-706 INSLIFI
+706 INSIIYI
-713 KKNLADESFNQKNII
+713 KKNLSDESFNQKNII
-728 MITAGNEQ
+728 IVTGGNEQ
-736 TVKTFI
+736 TIKTFT
-742 GINDDEE
+742 GIEDDEE
-749 EED
+749 ED

>member
-1 MKEIETE
+1 MKESETE
-8 KENTN
+8 KENPPSTISKL
-13 SNISKLLN
+13 SNIS
-21 NTDSDSSLNFNNL
+21 NTENTSLNSNDL
-34 RLSCPSCDLIPAL
+34 RLSCPNCDLIPAL

-62 CEKKHLVTNMPVKE
+62 CENKHLITNMPVKE
-76 YYDKCMKLKNSS
+76 YYDKCMKSKNS
-88 KDAFND
+88 KDTFND
-94 FICLKHN
+94 FICFKHN

-120 DYEHKNHFISQF
+120 DSEHKNHFISQF

-146 NSIDNEINDINNF
+146 NSIDNEINDVNVF
-159 LIETFNNWIKEL
+159 LIETFNNWIKEI
-171 KEKFDILIENIK
+171 KSKFDILIENIK

-238 LLNSKNKNNEEYE
+238 LLNSKNKNKDEYE
-251 ESRNK
+251 ESKNK
-256 FLKLKSSQLLKI
+256 YLKLKSSQLLKI
-268 INILNSD
+268 LNILNSD
-275 VNSNYKFTPFDSAE
+275 VNSNYKFTPYDSAE
-289 KTLENFLDDK
+289 KTLENFLEDK
-299 NDTPSDLSDYV
+299 NDSSSVLSEYV
-310 IINPYNKNQSYNDI
+310 VINPYNKSYNDI
-324 NNNINI
+324 STNNINE
-330 TASINNDINSDM
+330 SINSEKNSDS

-364 RKLNQNIP
+364 RKLNQNIS
-372 QDSIVHCLV
+372 QESIVHCLV

-386 KGKLTNRFAAGLE
+386 KGKLTNRFAVGLE

-423 HSKAVNYIT
+423 HTKAVNYIT
-432 CLHDGRLLTCSFDNT
+432 CLHDGRLLTCSYDNT

-459 LLSFWKRYYVLQT
+459 LLSFWKRYYVIQT
-472 LSKPNIDKYNI
+472 LTKPIIDKYV
-483 FQPVSVIEMSNNT
+483 FQPVSVVEMSNNT

-515 KKHKKREKI
+515 KRHKKREKI
-524 NFSFDLIDYNR
+524 NFSFDILDYNR

-555 SLLNIDNKNF
+555 SLLNIDNKTF

-570 GPGIVTFYNIYEE
+570 GPGIVTFYNIYDES
-583 NKKTIEKIKCVDSA
+583 KKSIEKIKCVDSA
-597 AQCMA
+597 TQCMT

-620 VGGYKCVYLLSVK
+620 VGGYKCIYLLSAK
-633 EQNLIDK
+633 DQNLIDK
-640 ILLPGNDYVKCIIN
+640 ITLPGNDYIKCLIN
-654 SGMSNISNG
+654 SGMTNISNG
-663 FICGGLFNQYS
+663 FICGGLFNQYTF
-674 YDIVHYNTKSHL
+674 DLVHYNTKSHL
-686 GFSELV
+686 GFNELV
-692 VNEVSRIKEASKGT
+692 VNEVSRIKDTSKGA
-706 INSLIFI
+706 INSIIYI
-713 KKNLADESFNQKNII
+713 KKNLSDESFNQKNII
-728 MITAGNEQ
+728 IVTGGNEQ
-736 TVKTFI
+736 TIKTFT
-742 GINDDEE
+742 GIEDDEE
-749 EED
+749 ED

>member
-1 MKEIETE
+1 MKESETE
-8 KENTN
+8 KENPPSTISKL
-13 SNISKLLN
+13 SNIS
-21 NTDSDSSLNFNNL
+21 NTENTSLNLNDL
-34 RLSCPSCDLIPAL
+34 RLSCPNCDLIPAL

-62 CEKKHLVTNMPVKE
+62 CENKHLITNMPVKE
-76 YYDKCMKLKNSS
+76 YYDKRMKSKNS
-88 KDAFND
+88 KDTFND
-94 FICLKHN
+94 FICIKHN

-120 DYEHKNHFISQF
+120 DSEHKNHFISQF

-146 NSIDNEINDINNF
+146 NSIDNEINDVNVF
-159 LIETFNNWIKEL
+159 LIETFNNWIKEI
-171 KEKFDILIENIK
+171 KSKFDILIENIK

-238 LLNSKNKNNEEYE
+238 LLNSKNKNKDEYE
-251 ESRNK
+251 ESKNK
-256 FLKLKSSQLLKI
+256 YLKLKSSQLLKI
-268 INILNSD
+268 LNILNSD
-275 VNSNYKFTPFDSAE
+275 VNSNYKFTPYDSAE
-289 KTLENFLDDK
+289 KTLENFLEDK
-299 NDTPSDLSDYV
+299 NDTSSVLSEYV
-310 IINPYNKNQSYNDI
+310 VINPYNKSYNDI
-324 NNNINI
+324 STNNINE
-330 TASINNDINSDM
+330 SINSEKNSDS

-364 RKLNQNIP
+364 RKLNQNIS
-372 QDSIVHCLV
+372 QESIVHCLV

-386 KGKLTNRFAAGLE
+386 KGKLTNRFAVGLE

-423 HSKAVNYIT
+423 HTKAVNYIT
-432 CLHDGRLLTCSFDNT
+432 CLHDGRLLTCSYDNT

-459 LLSFWKRYYVLQT
+459 LLSFWKRYYVIQT
-472 LSKPNIDKYNI
+472 LTKPIIDKYV
-483 FQPVSVIEMSNNT
+483 FQPVSVVEMSNNT

-515 KKHKKREKI
+515 KRHKKREKI
-524 NFSFDLIDYNR
+524 NFSFDILDYNR

-555 SLLNIDNKNF
+555 SLLNIDNKTF

-570 GPGIVTFYNIYEE
+570 GPGIVTFYNIYDES
-583 NKKTIEKIKCVDSA
+583 KKNIEKIKCVDSA
-597 AQCMA
+597 TQCMT

-620 VGGYKCVYLLSVK
+620 VGGYKCIYLLSAK
-633 EQNLIDK
+633 DQNLIDK
-640 ILLPGNDYVKCIIN
+640 ITLPGNDYIKCLIN
-654 SGMSNISNG
+654 SGMTNISNG
-663 FICGGLFNQYS
+663 FICGGLFNQYTF
-674 YDIVHYNTKSHL
+674 DLVHYNTKSHL
-686 GFSELV
+686 GFNELV
-692 VNEVSRIKEASKGT
+692 VNEVSRIKDTSKGA
-706 INSLIFI
+706 INSIIYI
-713 KKNLADESFNQKNII
+713 KKNLSDESFNQKNII
-728 MITAGNEQ
+728 IVTGGNEQ
-736 TVKTFI
+736 TIKTFT
-742 GINDDEE
+742 GIEDDEE
-749 EED
+749 ED

>member
-1 MKEIETE
+1 MKESETE
-8 KENTN
+8 KENPPSTISKL
-13 SNISKLLN
+13 SNIS
-21 NTDSDSSLNFNNL
+21 NTENTSLNLNDL
-34 RLSCPSCDLIPAL
+34 RLSCPNCDLIPAL

-62 CEKKHLVTNMPVKE
+62 CENKHLITNMPVKE
-76 YYDKCMKLKNSS
+76 YYDKCMKSKNS
-88 KDAFND
+88 KDTFND
-94 FICLKHN
+94 FICIKHN

-120 DYEHKNHFISQF
+120 DSEHKNHFISQF

-146 NSIDNEINDINNF
+146 NSIDNEINDVNVF
-159 LIETFNNWIKEL
+159 LIETFNNWIKEI
-171 KEKFDILIENIK
+171 KSKFDILIENIK

-238 LLNSKNKNNEEYE
+238 LLNSKNKNKDEYE
-251 ESRNK
+251 ESK
-256 FLKLKSSQLLKI
+256 DKYLKLKSSQLLKI
-268 INILNSD
+268 LNILNSD
-275 VNSNYKFTPFDSAE
+275 VNSNYKFTPYDSAE
-289 KTLENFLDDK
+289 KTLENFLEDK
-299 NDTPSDLSDYV
+299 NDTSSVLSEYV
-310 IINPYNKNQSYNDI
+310 VINPYNKSYNDI
-324 NNNINI
+324 STNNINE
-330 TASINNDINSDM
+330 SINNEKNSDS

-364 RKLNQNIP
+364 RKLNQNIS
-372 QDSIVHCLV
+372 QESIVHCLV

-386 KGKLTNRFAAGLE
+386 KGKLTNRFAVGLE

-423 HSKAVNYIT
+423 HTKAVNYIT
-432 CLHDGRLLTCSFDNT
+432 CLHDGRLLTCSYDNT

-459 LLSFWKRYYVLQT
+459 LLSFWKRYYVIQT
-472 LSKPNIDKYNI
+472 LTKPIIDKYV
-483 FQPVSVIEMSNNT
+483 FQPVSVVEMSNNT

-515 KKHKKREKI
+515 KRHKKREKI
-524 NFSFDLIDYNR
+524 NFSFDILDYNR

-555 SLLNIDNKNF
+555 SLLNIDNKTF

-570 GPGIVTFYNIYEE
+570 GPGIVTFYNIYDES
-583 NKKTIEKIKCVDSA
+583 KKSIEKIKCVDSA
-597 AQCMA
+597 TQCMT

-620 VGGYKCVYLLSVK
+620 VGGYKCIYLLSVK
-633 EQNLIDK
+633 DQSLIDK
-640 ILLPGNDYVKCIIN
+640 ITLPGNDYIKCLIN
-654 SGMSNISNG
+654 SGMTNISNG
-663 FICGGLFNQYS
+663 FICGGLFNQYTF
-674 YDIVHYNTKSHL
+674 DLVHYNTKSHL
-686 GFSELV
+686 GFNELV
-692 VNEVSRIKEASKGT
+692 VNEVSRIKDTSKGA
-706 INSLIFI
+706 INSIIYI
-713 KKNLADESFNQKNII
+713 KKNLSDESFNQKNII
-728 MITAGNEQ
+728 IVTGGNEQ
-736 TVKTFI
+736 TIKTFT
-742 GINDDEE
+742 GIEDDEE
-749 EED
+749 ED

>member
-1 MKEIETE
+1 MKESETE
-8 KENTN
+8 KENPPSTISKL
-13 SNISKLLN
+13 SNIS
-21 NTDSDSSLNFNNL
+21 NTENTSLNSNDL
-34 RLSCPSCDLIPAL
+34 RLSCPNCDLIPAL

-62 CEKKHLVTNMPVKE
+62 CENKHLITNMPVKE
-76 YYDKCMKLKNSS
+76 YYDKCMKSKNS
-88 KDAFND
+88 KDTFND
-94 FICLKHN
+94 FICFKHN

-120 DYEHKNHFISQF
+120 DSEHKNHFISQF

-146 NSIDNEINDINNF
+146 NSIDNEINDVNVF
-159 LIETFNNWIKEL
+159 LIETFNNWIKEI
-171 KEKFDILIENIK
+171 KSKFDILIENIK

-238 LLNSKNKNNEEYE
+238 LLNSKNKNKDEYE
-251 ESRNK
+251 ESKNK
-256 FLKLKSSQLLKI
+256 YLKLKSSQLLKI
-268 INILNSD
+268 LNILNSD
-275 VNSNYKFTPFDSAE
+275 VNSNYKFTPYDSAE
-289 KTLENFLDDK
+289 KTLENFLEDK
-299 NDTPSDLSDYV
+299 NDTSSVLSEYV
-310 IINPYNKNQSYNDI
+310 IINPYNKSYNDI
-324 NNNINI
+324 STNNINE
-330 TASINNDINSDM
+330 SINSEKNSDS

-364 RKLNQNIP
+364 RKLNQNIS
-372 QDSIVHCLV
+372 QESIVHCLV

-386 KGKLTNRFAAGLE
+386 KGKLTNRFAVGLE

-423 HSKAVNYIT
+423 HTKAVNYIT
-432 CLHDGRLLTCSFDNT
+432 CLHDGRLLTCSYDNT

-459 LLSFWKRYYVLQT
+459 LLSFWKRYYVIQT
-472 LSKPNIDKYNI
+472 LTKPIIDKYV
-483 FQPVSVIEMSNNT
+483 FQPVSVVEMSNNT

-515 KKHKKREKI
+515 KRHKKREKI
-524 NFSFDLIDYNR
+524 NFSFDILDYNR

-555 SLLNIDNKNF
+555 SLLNIDNKTF

-570 GPGIVTFYNIYEE
+570 GPGIVTFYNIYDES
-583 NKKTIEKIKCVDSA
+583 KKSIEKIKCVDSA
-597 AQCMA
+597 TQCMT

-608 AESNWQKDKIII
+608 AESNWQKDKIVI
-620 VGGYKCVYLLSVK
+620 VGGYKCIYLLSAK
-633 EQNLIDK
+633 DQNLIDK
-640 ILLPGNDYVKCIIN
+640 ITLPGNDYIKCLIN
-654 SGMSNISNG
+654 SGMTNISNG
-663 FICGGLFNQYS
+663 FICGGLFNQYTF
-674 YDIVHYNTKSHL
+674 DLVHYNTKSHL
-686 GFSELV
+686 GFNELV
-692 VNEVSRIKEASKGT
+692 VNEVSRIKDTSKGA
-706 INSLIFI
+706 INSIIYI
-713 KKNLADESFNQKNII
+713 KKNLSDESFNQKNII
-728 MITAGNEQ
+728 IVTGGNEQ
-736 TVKTFI
+736 TIKTFT
-742 GINDDEE
+742 GIEDDEE
-749 EED
+749 ED